1 MTYILKSNK
10 QNWFFRIYHVSKLY
24 LDMANKIKFKIKSDK
39 FSDFINKLEDL
50 TKISDTIKLK
60 IDNDNILMYSM
71 LGGNVMLAFKN
82 YLINTRDYLEYGDD
96 MEYSMDVI
104 IANAKKFVKNLNF
117 IKESDKITLEISYK
131 ESQDDDTVMSAR
143 SLQIVGGKLK
153 VNWISGEHYEMR
165 DINKVALSQRL
176 NLKNRKWAF
185 AIEKSDF
192 SDVKKLSSING
203 ERIINIG
210 VVEGKV
216 LLSERA
222 AWEMEIGSIESTR
235 SANLIL
241 NKKFLSCINDSVE
254 SIEFSIFDTFML
266 VKDEYSNLMLSFEQ
280 DFEDED

>member
-1 MTYILKSNK
+1 
-10 QNWFFRIYHVSKLY
+10 
-24 LDMANKIKFKIKSDK
+24 MANKIKFKIKSDK
-39 FSDFINKLEDL
+39 FADFINKLDDL

-117 IKESDKITLEISYK
+117 IKESEKITLDISYK
-131 ESQDDDTVMSAR
+131 ESPDDESLMNAR
-143 SLQIVGGKLK
+143 SLQVVGGKLK

-185 AIEKSDF
+185 VIEKSDF

-203 ERIINIG
+203 ERIINIT
-210 VVEGKV
+210 VVDGKV

-241 NKKFLSCINDSVE
+241 NKKFLSCINDSME
-254 SIEFSIFDTFML
+254 TIEFSIFDTFML
-266 VKDEYSNLMLSFEQ
+266 VKDDYSNLMLSFEQ

>member
-1 MTYILKSNK
+1 
-10 QNWFFRIYHVSKLY
+10 
-24 LDMANKIKFKIKSDK
+24 MANKIKFKIKSDK

-96 MEYSMDVI
+96 MDYSMDVI

-131 ESQDDDTVMSAR
+131 ESQDDDTIMSAR

-203 ERIINIG
+203 ERIINIV